1 MEPTDSSEKK
11 IILTESTTPKKPRA
25 ITTSKK
31 WETLLKTKSDYSHE
45 EQFYIIECFE
55 QNAKQSTP
63 IHDCM
68 IQELQKKIGG
78 YKTQDLHKGLFDPSK
93 FVNLENVIHLLYHS
107 KMTCYYC
114 KKDVHVL
121 YEIVREV
128 SQWTLD
134 RLDNKHG
141 HNNDNVVIAC
151 LKCNLN
157 RKTMYHERYAF
168 TRTFTM
174 VKKLDG

>member
-1 MEPTDSSEKK
+1 MDEDSNERK
-11 IILTESTTPKKPRA
+11 IILTESTAPKKTRA
-25 ITTSKK
+25 ITNSKK
-31 WETLLKTKSDYSHE
+31 WDAMKDKSSYTHE
-45 EQFYIIECFE
+45 EQYSVIESLE
-55 QNAKQSTP
+55 KNNELTTP

-68 IQELQKKIGG
+68 IKEIQKKIAG
-78 YKTQDLHKGLFDPSK
+78 YKTQDMHKGLYDSTK
-93 FVNLENVIHLLYHS
+93 IVNLEDVIHLLYDC
-107 KMTCYYC
+107 KMICYYC
-114 KKDVHVL
+114 KTDVHVL

-134 RLDNKHG
+134 RLDNKRG
-141 HNNDNVVIAC
+141 HNHDNVVIAC

-168 TRTFTM
+168 TRTFTL

>member
-1 MEPTDSSEKK
+1 MEPSDSSEKK
-11 IILTESTTPKKPRA
+11 IILTESTNPKKTRA
-25 ITTSKK
+25 IITSKK
-31 WETLLKTKSDYSHE
+31 WDTMLKTNSDYSHE
-45 EQFYIIECFE
+45 EQYRIIESIKDK
-55 QNAKQSTP
+55 NDDTSP
-63 IHDCM
+63 IHDCI

-78 YKTQDLHKGLFDPSK
+78 YKTQDIHKRLFDSTK
-93 FVNLENVIHLLYHS
+93 IVNLEDVIDLLHDC

-114 KKDVHVL
+114 KKEVHVL

-134 RLDNKHG
+134 RLDNKLG
-141 HNNDNVVIAC
+141 HNHGNVVIAC

-168 TRTFTM
+168 TRTFTL

>member
-1 MEPTDSSEKK
+1 MEEDSPERK
-11 IILTESTTPKKPRA
+11 IVLTESTAPKKTRA
-25 ITTSKK
+25 IINSKK
-31 WETLLKTKSDYSHE
+31 WDIMKEKSSYTHGEQYSV
-45 EQFYIIECFE
+45 IEGLE
-55 QNAKQSTP
+55 KNDTQSTP

-68 IQELQKKIGG
+68 IKEIQKKIAG
-78 YKTQDLHKGLFDPSK
+78 YKTQDINKGLYDSTK
-93 FVNLENVIHLLYHS
+93 IVNLEDVIHLLFEC
-107 KMTCYYC
+107 KMICYYC
-114 KKDVHVL
+114 KTDVHVL

-141 HNNDNVVIAC
+141 HNRGNVVISC

-168 TRTFTM
+168 TRTFTL